1 MYNKDFLKKMTVK
14 AENDNSVVFYTRK
27 NKTFCLS
34 LRTGKVGIAKKNKND
49 KYDYYIGTG
58 LAYCR
63 LKNIKVPESDDYKR
77 GTMIKYNGTK
87 YYVIN
92 AYYDCPSLLGGF
104 FLDVFQA
111 DCNIVKAG
119 QKMEKL
125 HLIKEPEILK
135 KGNVEISF
143 RISPSKEILKSY
155 IEEMKRY
162 LGVKIEYRPYANMI
176 LMENFNPKD
185 DTKGINYVIEDN
197 YTLEE
202 NMAMA
207 YCELKDIEPCIRIAD
222 VDIKKGLMYDGYE
235 VLKTIGKYCH
245 CLNTNTGR
253 LETLKVVK

>member
-1 MYNKDFLKKMTVK
+1 MYNKDFLKKMTLR
-14 AENDNSVVFYTRK
+14 AENDNSVVFYNRK

-34 LRTGKVGIAKKNKND
+34 LRTGKVGIAKKNKED

-63 LKNIKVPESDDYKR
+63 LKNIKVPENNDYER
-77 GTMIKYNGTK
+77 GTIIKYNGTK

-104 FLDVFQA
+104 FLDAFQV
-111 DCNIVKAG
+111 DCNIIQAG

-125 HLIKEPEILK
+125 YLIKKPEILK
-135 KGNVEISF
+135 KKNAEISF
-143 RISPSKEILKSY
+143 KISPSKEVLKSY
-155 IEEMKRY
+155 IEQIKRY
-162 LGVKIEYRPYANMI
+162 SEIEIEYRPYANMI
-176 LMENFNPKD
+176 LMESFNPKD
-185 DTKGINYVIEDN
+185 DAKGINYVIEDN

-207 YCELKDIEPCIRIAD
+207 YCALKGIEPYIYIAD
-222 VDIKKGLMYDGYE
+222 VDIEKGLMYDGYE
-235 VLKTIGKYCH
+235 ILKTTDKYCH
-245 CLNTNTGR
+245 CINTNTGR